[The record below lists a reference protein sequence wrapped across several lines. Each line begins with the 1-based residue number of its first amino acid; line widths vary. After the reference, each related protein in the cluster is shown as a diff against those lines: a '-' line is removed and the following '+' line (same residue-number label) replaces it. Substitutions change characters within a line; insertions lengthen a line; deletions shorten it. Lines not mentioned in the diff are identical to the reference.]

1 MTTLVIAAIAL
12 IAIAVL
18 ILNRKPI
25 ESDTLDRARKEMVR
39 MAYELYCDGKISVDW
54 FNSFEQRVNQSAG
67 ISDLAHR
74 EIELSL
80 VRDR

>member
-1 MTTLVIAAIAL
+1 MTTGIIVVIAL
-12 IAIAVL
+12 IAVAIL
-18 ILNRKPI
+18 ILRRKPI

-39 MAYELYCDGKISVDW
+39 MAYELYIDSKISVDW
-54 FNSFEQRVNQSAG
+54 FKSFEQRVNESTG
-67 ISDLAHR
+67 INDLAQR